1 LFLVSILNREID
13 RKACPGRS
21 PVLGC
26 PNTQVGVLIFSPKDY
41 LRYSARGTHPEYIIR
56 MDRLLILA
64 DRRTGLGII
73 GPLARELG
81 GKLLEEGAKRPG

>member
-26 PNTQVGVLIFSPKDY
+26 PKTQVGVMIFSPKDY
-41 LRYSARGTHPEYIIR
+41 LRYSAKGTHPEYIIR